1 MANVL
6 NRTTKEFLRSVNEP
20 DYPIEEWIISP
31 DLSAVE
37 GFDSRY
43 WIITGDVVS
52 LMDQAARDAVDA
64 AELLARRNAE
74 AAQLANIESVL
85 RAFMLIVL
93 DEFNAHA
100 DKENSMRDA
109 MDASTSLADM
119 KTRIGAIENYPI
131 RTEEQL
137 RQAIRNRLGS

>member
-1 MANVL
+1 MANAL
-6 NRTTKEFLRSVNEP
+6 NRTTREFLRSVHEP
-20 DYPIEEWIISP
+20 AYPAIDWIINP
-31 DLSAVE
+31 DLSAVV
-37 GFDSRY
+37 GYASKY
-43 WIITGDVVS
+43 WVITGDAVS

-64 AELLARRNAE
+64 AELVARRDSE
-74 AAQLANIESVL
+74 ASQLTNLEGVL

-100 DKENSMRDA
+100 NKTNSMLDA

-119 KTRIGAIENYPI
+119 KTRIGQIADYPL

-137 RQAIRNRLGS
+137 RNSIRNRLGS